1 MKRIDTLA
9 AIGLTLIYSLTSA
22 AQEIPVDVVSGTE
35 AETGLAPR
43 QTADI
48 IAPTDTATSAPTN
61 QTEQLSEGEQRIR
74 AGIVMLGNL
83 HNILAGIQDNDTA
96 EKAVAPL
103 VRLCNELNLWAQS
116 FTTLPPMN
124 ETEQAVC
131 EDTYLPIIKKINYS
145 IKVQGERLAAAE
157 YYGSMNLPTVLVRLA
172 ILNQ

>member
-1 MKRIDTLA
+1 MKQGYTHRIISTA
-9 AIGLTLIYSLTSA
+9 LICSLSA
-22 AQEIPVDVVSGTE
+22 SAQEIPVDAISGTE
-35 AETGLAPR
+35 AALHHDPKPAAE
-43 QTADI
+43 I
-48 IAPTDTATSAPTN
+48 IAPPDTAARRTEEQSA
-61 QTEQLSEGEQRIR
+61 QLSEGEQRIR
-74 AGIVMLGNL
+74 AGIIMLGNL

-157 YYGSMNLPTVLVRLA
+157 YYGSMNLPSVLVKLA